1 MTIKKFVALLFTL
14 DKSRI
19 ALSIATDVLKKFLI
33 APEVNKFEKE
43 VCTLTIKIIFYAVGH
58 VLEIATSF
66 INLTTTTTGRV
77 KCSLAIENKSLSIN
91 TASIHIETECKILL

>member
-14 DKSRI
+14 DKSRF
-19 ALSIATDVLKKFLI
+19 ALSIATDVSKKFLI
-33 APEVNKFEKE
+33 VPEVKRFEKG
-43 VCTLTIKIIFYAVGH
+43 VCTLFRCRAC

-66 INLTTTTTGRV
+66 INLTTTTTTGHV

-91 TASIHIETECKILL
+91 AVSIYIERVNFT

>member
-33 APEVNKFEKE
+33 VPEVNKFEKG
-43 VCTLTIKIIFYAVGH
+43 VYTLTIKIIFYAVGH
-58 VLEIATSF
+58 VLEIATS
-66 INLTTTTTGRV
+66 L
-77 KCSLAIENKSLSIN
+77 
-91 TASIHIETECKILL
+91 